1 MVTSLFSCDT
11 DKQESEAETEKE
23 RKKKGDGM
31 RAKQTTRCN
40 WKTVGLNSASFPQH
54 MLSMSSHI

>member
-23 RKKKGDGM
+23 RKEKGMG
-31 RAKQTTRCN
+31 AKQTTRCN
-40 WKTVGLNSASFPQH
+40 WKTVGSNSASFPQH
-54 MLSMSSHI
+54 MLSTSGHI